1 MAESEKSV
9 TRQLRNSTSLTT
21 FTLFPKLLPELRS
34 KIWELEIFNNPRNIF
49 IGKHQPSENQEGHP
63 RWSEHFGYMCTSDVP
78 AVLHTCTEARTEG
91 LKYYKLLEWVPEILK
106 GKKRLVE
113 KPEHPARTYINWKVD
128 RIVICNV
135 ERFWT
140 HSLRISNNAVE
151 KVQNFKKL
159 HDDDRSS
166 AYDLAQ
172 KLIENRVKFLAVDTG
187 SDSDKIESFF
197 ESVYPWGCP
206 VEELIFYSSV
216 QKNFD
221 NGFFG
226 ARNILPCI
234 ARFKVHAEGR
244 GIMLLQ
250 YGEIL
255 QMARQA
261 MPRLVTPMRFR
272 SRDIPGRI
280 F

>member
-49 IGKHQPSENQEGHP
+49 IGKHQPSENQEGHS
-63 RWSEHFGYMCTSDVP
+63 RWSEHFGYMCTSAVP
-78 AVLHTCTEARTEG
+78 AVLQTCTEARTEG
-91 LKYYKLLEWVPEILK
+91 LKYYKLLEWVPEISK

-128 RIVICNV
+128 RIVICDV
-135 ERFWT
+135 GKFWT
-140 HSLRISNNAVE
+140 HSLRISDNAVG
-151 KVQNFKKL
+151 KVHNFRKL

-187 SDSDKIESFF
+187 SDPDKIESFF

-226 ARNILPCI
+226 
-234 ARFKVHAEGR
+234 
-244 GIMLLQ
+244 
-250 YGEIL
+250 YEIH
-255 QMARQA
+255 RRS
-261 MPRLVTPMRFR
+261 PR
-272 SRDIPGRI
+272 
-280 F
+280 